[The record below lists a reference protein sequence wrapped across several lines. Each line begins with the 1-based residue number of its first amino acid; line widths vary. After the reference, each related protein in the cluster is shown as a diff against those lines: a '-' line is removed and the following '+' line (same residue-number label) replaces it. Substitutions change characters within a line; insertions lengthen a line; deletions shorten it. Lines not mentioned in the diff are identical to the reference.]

1 MDQDFHRRKAGGFA
15 TGEDMLLE
23 EDFSSTHFTDF
34 HGGVPAGAQ
43 DAVDFPK
50 GGGEK
55 CHPLLERSGA
65 AGHIPGIDA
74 GEPATEPVVPP
85 VVHHI
90 QKGRGGDREGDGIFL
105 ERG

>member
-1 MDQDFHRRKAGGFA
+1 
-15 TGEDMLLE
+15 MLLE

-34 HGGVPAGAQ
+34 HSGVPAGAQ

-50 GGGEK
+50 GGGELIG
-55 CHPLLERSGA
+55 PLFQRSGA
-65 AGHIPGIDA
+65 TRHDPGIDA
-74 GEPATEPVVPP
+74 GEPAAEPVVAP